1 MEMHLSWNVVMIGII
16 IHSDNDIYMS
26 MMSIVIPDYRGAIDI
41 FVILTYTENN
51 TMVPERMAARLQF
64 SWRRN
69 YHRRTNLLREA
80 TSRSLG
86 DEETFTRYEAKRQE
100 AKTP

>member
-1 MEMHLSWNVVMIGII
+1 MHLSWNIEMIWII
-16 IHSDNDIYMS
+16 IHSDNDIYIS
-26 MMSIVIPDYRGAIDI
+26 MKAILIPDYGGSVDI
-41 FVILTYTENN
+41 AVVLTYTENN
-51 TMVPERMAARLQF
+51 KMIPERMAARLQF

-100 AKTP
+100 TKTP